1 MKYTPGEALKTL
13 YDRIVERMYRGNTQ
27 NNTSVNDIDGNSYT
41 LENGYVSGVDLAES
55 EYYSQISYLYKLT
68 GNRFLNEIELLQR
81 EQREQ
86 REKHAIENDV
96 SALKKRIK
104 YSKNPL
110 EKKRFEKQLNAA
122 YKKRKKENHG

>member
-68 GNRFLNEIELLQR
+68 GNRFLNEIELL
-81 EQREQ
+81 
-86 REKHAIENDV
+86 
-96 SALKKRIK
+96 
-104 YSKNPL
+104 
-110 EKKRFEKQLNAA
+110 
-122 YKKRKKENHG
+122 

>member
-1 MKYTPGEALKTL
+1 
-13 YDRIVERMYRGNTQ
+13 MYRGNTQ
-27 NNTSVNDIDGNSYT
+27 NNISVNDIDGNSYT
-41 LENGYVSGVDLAES
+41 LENGYVLGVDLAES
-55 EYYSQISYLYKLT
+55 EYYSQILYLYKLT
-68 GNRFLNEIELLQR
+68 GNRFLNEIEVFQR

-86 REKHAIENDV
+86 REKYAIENDI

>member
-1 MKYTPGEALKTL
+1 MKYTPSEALKTL
-13 YDRIVERMYRGNTQ
+13 YDRTVERMYRGNTQ
-27 NNTSVNDIDGNSYT
+27 NSTFVNDIDGNSYT
-41 LENGYVSGVDLAES
+41 LENGYVLGIDLAES
-55 EYYSQISYLYKLT
+55 EYYSQISCLYKLT
-68 GNRFLNEIELLQR
+68 ENRFLNEIEFFWR
-81 EQREQ
+81 KQREQ
-86 REKHAIENDV
+86 REKYAIENDV